1 MAITSIGLE
10 KLGFNSDTDFIV
22 QDDGSGPYISKWNSV
37 SPQPTEAEIE
47 EGHRLWDA
55 EQIVKAEQLASAKSK
70 LEALG
75 LTVEEIKEA
84 FGI

>member
-1 MAITSIGLE
+1 MAITSKGLQQ
-10 KLGFNSDTDFIV
+10 LGFKSGIDYSLE
-22 QDDGSGPYISKWNSV
+22 DDGSGIRVIWNS
-37 SPQPTEAEIE
+37 SQPQPSVSEIE
-47 EGHRLWDA
+47 EGHRLWGA
-55 EQIVKAEQLASAKSK
+55 EQIVKTDQLASAKSK